1 MFVLAELNCFQSS
14 GNTLLVLLELEGL
27 SEACIDLE
35 FILDAGVVALEF
47 MEIKKGLTTVG
58 VLGDSLAFH
67 TLVFSVYG
75 NSFPCWNRCMEF
87 FGSSVINQSVC
98 IDLFNFGN
106 SGQS

>member
-47 MEIKKGLTTVG
+47 MEIKKGLTSVG

-67 TLVFSVYG
+67 TLVFSVYS
-75 NSFPCWNRCMEF
+75 NSFPSWNRCMEF
-87 FGSSVINQSVC
+87 FGSSVINQSVR